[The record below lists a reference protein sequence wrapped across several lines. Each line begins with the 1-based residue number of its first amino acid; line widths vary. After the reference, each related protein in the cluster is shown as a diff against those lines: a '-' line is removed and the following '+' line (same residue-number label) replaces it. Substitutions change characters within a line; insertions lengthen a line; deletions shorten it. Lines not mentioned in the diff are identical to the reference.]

1 MDNVKFMRDFSADYV
16 KIVIFVPVNKDFR
29 YG

>member
-1 MDNVKFMRDFSADYV
+1 MENVKFMWVFSADYV
-16 KIVIFVPVNKDFR
+16 KIIIFVIEDKDFR